1 MKDMDNMLNK
11 GFESELK
18 KDSFKTE
25 SGDLGKS
32 SNMGDDCN
40 SSWHVTPEE
49 VAAALATLEQYLPG
63 DATEADRKNFGEL
76 QGVSL
81 VDTTP
86 EQRKN
91 MLLSGRRVLRE
102 QMKDLKD
109 EEKTASSAAAKSA
122 EKVLFLSD
130 SKWHRWS
137 AAEDL
142 IVAHSKY
149 GLTKITKSSQKRT
162 LESLLGYV
170 PETVSKLRSRKDSLT
185 EIGSSGMRAFGLLL
199 ALLAVA
205 AIVLLQVHPTLIALF
220 TEDNVY
226 QALLVIG
233 SIATI
238 IMFFVGGFWGAGI
251 FLVVYAL
258 VLGGLQM
265 IIPLAILGKL
275 LVLLVVALIAFFG
288 LRTFFKENKKLSA
301 SVRKRRAQEIDALR
315 ADAAKL
321 RRYVDTLAKQVD
333 DFLKEDEAGAA
344 DRDEESKQH
353 HYEIR
358 VYIRQYRDKIK
369 SAVSD
374 LEKSI
379 P

>member
-109 EEKTASSAAAKSA
+109 EDKTASSAAAKSA

-170 PETVSKLRSRKDSLT
+170 PETVSKLRSRKDALP

-205 AIVLLQVHPTLIALF
+205 AIVLLQVHPTLIALC
-220 TEDNVY
+220 TED
-226 QALLVIG
+226 IG
-233 SIATI
+233 SVATI

-321 RRYVDTLAKQVD
+321 RSYVDTLAKQVD
-333 DFLKEDEAGAA
+333 DFLKEDEAGAD